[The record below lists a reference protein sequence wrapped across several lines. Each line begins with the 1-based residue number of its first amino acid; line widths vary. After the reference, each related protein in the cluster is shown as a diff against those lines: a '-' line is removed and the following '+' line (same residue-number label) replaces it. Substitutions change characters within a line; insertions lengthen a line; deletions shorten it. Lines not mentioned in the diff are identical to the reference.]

1 MKIPF
6 YLFLF
11 VACHCFAQE
20 DYIVLNTNDTLYGE
34 VRRGNLASDWV
45 MVKNEEGRQ
54 SIHLREV
61 REWKSGDRPV
71 VVIPK
76 TKKKRTYYLELL
88 RVVDGEIR
96 LYKDYFLLWTD
107 NYFVVDDRKFIQ
119 LINENLHEVLL
130 MDLFK
135 CESFSEK

>member
-20 DYIVLNTNDTLYGE
+20 DYIVLNTNDTLYGK